1 VGPLS
6 KRVRFQQGTFLETS
20 PMGQRVG
27 RSSFKKKFLGGR
39 WVLFQKEFDFS
50 KEIFLKH
57 APWDS
62 G

>member
-1 VGPLS
+1 MGV
-6 KRVRFQQGTFLETS
+6 VFQKE
-20 PMGQRVG
+20 
-27 RSSFKKKFLGGR
+27 FLGCR